1 MRETILV
8 VEDEFLIALELQE
21 MLEAHGWHVIGPA
34 ARVAQ
39 ALALLE
45 RALPTVALLD
55 VNLAGEPVTPVAE
68 VLKASDV
75 PFIVT
80 SAYDRPERYG
90 GEVLAGAPNAGKPTN
105 EGRILAALELTG
117 CKPQNR

>member
-1 MRETILV
+1 MRGTILI
-8 VEDEFLIALELQE
+8 VEDEVLIALQLQE
-21 MLEAHGWHVIGPA
+21 ILEAHGWHVIGPA
-34 ARVAQ
+34 ARVAE

-55 VNLAGEPVTPVAE
+55 VNLAGELVTPVAE
-68 VLKASDV
+68 VLKERGV
-75 PFIVT
+75 PFIVA

-105 EGRILAALELTG
+105 EHRVLAALELAASA
-117 CKPQNR
+117 RRR